1 MSSLRFVNSGLKY
14 YRQLLPHKAGIGQ
27 RKATLIYFLY
37 NKIYFLY
44 NKIYLMFEVNELYKL
59 LGMIVCS

>member
-14 YRQLLPHKAGIGQ
+14 YRQLLPHKASIGQ
-27 RKATLIYFLY
+27 RKATL
-37 NKIYFLY
+37 IYFLY